1 MATANTEIT
10 QTMTIPQDMQAAL
23 LDGFGGP
30 EVLKPGTRPV
40 PKPAAGEVLVA
51 VAAAGVNRPN
61 VMQRQGMYPAPSR
74 RWARAP
80 AALPSATG

>member
-1 MATANTEIT
+1 MATANTENT

-51 VAAAGVNRPN
+51 VAA
-61 VMQRQGMYPAPSR
+61 
-74 RWARAP
+74 
-80 AALPSATG
+80 LAT